1 MEPGEGRV
9 EGIFIT
15 GEAAAACEAVE
26 SAEAK
31 AGAGLVGDRYSTG
44 EGTYSPRGG
53 AGRHLTL
60 VTQLAGVA
68 AGLQPGES
76 RRNIET
82 SGIDL
87 LALIGKRFAI
97 GPVECVGVRDCPPC
111 AHLESLTADGVK
123 DALEG
128 QGGLRA
134 DIVTS
139 GTIAVGDS
147 IRALD

>member
-1 MEPGEGRV
+1 MRSSEGRV
-9 EGIFIT
+9 EGIFIAGSAT
-15 GEAAAACEAVE
+15 APCEAVA

-31 AGAGLVGDRYSTG
+31 AGAGLVGDRYSVG

-53 AGRHLTL
+53 PGRHVTL
-60 VTQLAGVA
+60 VTQLAGIA
-68 AGLQPGES
+68 AGLRPGES

-87 LALIGKRFAI
+87 LSLIGKRFAI
-97 GPVECVGVRDCPPC
+97 GPVELVGVRDCPPC

-134 DIVTS
+134 DIVTG
-139 GTIAVGDS
+139 GTISVGDA
-147 IRALD
+147 IRELD

>member
-1 MEPGEGRV
+1 MEASQGIV
-9 EGIFIT
+9 KGIFIAAS
-15 GEAAAACEAVE
+15 AAAPCEAVE

-31 AGAGLVGDRYSTG
+31 AGAGLVGDRYSVG

-53 AGRHLTL
+53 EGRHLTL

-68 AGLQPGES
+68 AGLGPGES

-87 LALIGKRFAI
+87 LSLIGKRFAI

-111 AHLESLTADGVK
+111 AHLETLTADGVK
-123 DALEG
+123 DKLEG
-128 QGGLRA
+128 KGGLRA
-134 DIVTS
+134 DIVS
-139 GTIAVGDS
+139 GGTISVGDA
-147 IRALD
+147 IRPLD

>member
-1 MEPGEGRV
+1 MESSQGTV

-15 GEAAAACEAVE
+15 ASAAAPCEAVQT
-26 SAEAK
+26 AEAK
-31 AGAGLVGDRYSTG
+31 AGSGLVGDRYSVG

-53 AGRHLTL
+53 AGRNLTL

-68 AGLQPGES
+68 AGLEPGES

-87 LALIGKRFAI
+87 LSLIGRRFAI

-111 AHLESLTADGVK
+111 AHLESLTLDGVK

-139 GTIAVGDS
+139 GTITVGDP
-147 IRALD
+147 IRPLD

>member
-1 MEPGEGRV
+1 MGRV
-9 EGIFIT
+9 EGIYV
-15 GEAAAACEAVE
+15 AAAAGAPCEAQQ

-31 AGAGLVGDRYSTG
+31 TGAGLVGDRYSASD
-44 EGTYSPRGG
+44 GTYSERGG
-53 AGRHLTL
+53 PGRQLTL
-60 VTQLAGVA
+60 VAQLAGVA
-68 AGLQPGES
+68 AGLAPGES

-87 LALIGKRFAI
+87 LGLIGKRFAI

-111 AHLESLTADGVK
+111 AYLESVTSDGVK
-123 DALEG
+123 QKLEG

-134 DIVTS
+134 DIVTG
-139 GTIAVGDS
+139 GTITVGDE

>member
-1 MEPGEGRV
+1 METGQGIV

-15 GEAAAACEAVE
+15 ASAAARCEAVE

-31 AGAGLVGDRYSTG
+31 AGSGLVGDRYSMG
-44 EGTYSPRGG
+44 EGTYSARGG
-53 AGRHLTL
+53 EGRHLTL

-68 AGLQPGES
+68 AGLAPGES

-87 LALIGKRFAI
+87 LTLIGKRFAI

-128 QGGLRA
+128 KGGLRA
-134 DIVTS
+134 DIITG
-139 GTIAVGDS
+139 GTITVGDS
-147 IRALD
+147 IRAID